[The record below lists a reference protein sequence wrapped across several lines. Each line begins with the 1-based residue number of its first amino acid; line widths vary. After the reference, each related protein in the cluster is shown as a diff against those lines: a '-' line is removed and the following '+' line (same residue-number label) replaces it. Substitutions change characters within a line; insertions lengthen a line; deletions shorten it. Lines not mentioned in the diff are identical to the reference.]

1 MRENNLQND
10 EARSPKVSIGERGD
24 MAASPLSAGRCVK
37 FFEPIDVS
45 LIEHRRE
52 TAGTSN
58 SDEMFGKSSLD

>member
-10 EARSPKVSIGERGD
+10 EARSPEVPIGERGD
-24 MAASPLSAGRCVK
+24 MAPSPLSAGRCVK

-58 SDEMFGKSSLD
+58 SNEIFGKSSID